1 MVAKELI
8 HPTAIVSP
16 DAKLGANVEVGP
28 YAIIDGDVELGDG
41 CKVMAHAYIHR
52 YTRAGKNCVFW
63 PGSSI
68 GAEPQDLKFAGEVT
82 YAVIGDNCVFRECCT
97 VHRGTKDGSGI
108 TKIGNNV
115 LMMAYTHAAH
125 DCEVG
130 DNVIM
135 SNNATLAGHVIVEE
149 RAIIGGLAAV
159 HQFTRI
165 GRNAMIGGMA
175 RITQDIPPYMIAAGD
190 PAFVSGLNVIGLERA
205 GFDEEKRLSLKK
217 AFRILYHQKNR
228 LEVAIE
234 KIDREITHNDA
245 TEHLLEFLRKELE
258 GGRGILRTRRG

>member
-1 MVAKELI
+1 MKNLI
-8 HPTAIVSP
+8 HPTAIINPS
-16 DAKLGANVEVGP
+16 AKLGANVEVGP

-52 YTRAGKNCVFW
+52 YTKAGKNCVFW

-68 GAEPQDLKFAGEVT
+68 GAEPQDLKFAGEIT
-82 YAVIGDNCVFRECCT
+82 HTEIGDNCVFRECCT
-97 VHRGTKDGSGI
+97 VHRGTKDGCSL

-115 LMMAYTHAAH
+115 LMMAYTHCAH
-125 DCEVG
+125 DCQVG
-130 DNVIM
+130 DHVIM
-135 SNNATLAGHVIVEE
+135 SNNATLAGHVVVED

-190 PAFVSGLNVIGLERA
+190 PAFVSGLNTIGLERA
-205 GFDEEKRLSLKK
+205 GFDEAKRLSLKK

-228 LEVAIE
+228 MEVAIE
-234 KIDREITHNDA
+234 KIDKEIIHNDA
-245 TEHLLEFLRKELE
+245 TEHLLEFLREELD

>member
-1 MVAKELI
+1 MGKELI
-8 HPTAIVSP
+8 HPTAIISP
-16 DAKLGANVEVGP
+16 DAKLAVGVEVGP
-28 YAIIDGDVELGDG
+28 YAIIDGDVELGEG

-52 YTRAGKNCVFW
+52 YVRAGKNCVFW
-63 PGSSI
+63 PGCSI
-68 GAEPQDLKFAGEVT
+68 GAEPQDLKFDGEVSHT
-82 YAVIGDNCVFRECCT
+82 VIGDNCVFRECCT
-97 VHRGTKDGSGI
+97 VHRGTKDGGGL
-108 TKIGNNV
+108 TEIGNNV

-125 DCEVG
+125 DCHVG

-135 SNNATLAGHVIVEE
+135 SNNATLAGHVVVED

-159 HQFTRI
+159 HQFTRV

-175 RITQDIPPYMIAAGD
+175 RIAQDIPPFMIAAGD

-234 KIDREITHNDA
+234 KIDREINHNEA
-245 TEHLLEFLRKELE
+245 TEHLLEFLRFELE

>member
-1 MVAKELI
+1 MSEKNLI
-8 HPTAIVSP
+8 HPTAIIDP
-16 DAKLGANVEVGP
+16 GAKLAKGVEVGP
-28 YAIIDGDVELGDG
+28 YAIIDKDVELGEG
-41 CKVMAHAYIHR
+41 CKVMAHAYIHQ
-52 YTRAGKNCVFW
+52 YTKAGKNCVFW

-68 GAEPQDLKFAGEVT
+68 GAVPQDLKFAGEIT
-82 YAVIGDNCVFRECCT
+82 TTEIGDNCTFRECCT
-97 VHRGTKDGSGI
+97 VHRGTIDRGV

-125 DCEVG
+125 DCCIG

-135 SNNATLAGHVIVEE
+135 SNNATLAGHVTVED

-190 PAFVSGLNVIGLERA
+190 PAYISGLNVIGLERA
-205 GFDEEKRLSLKK
+205 GFDEQKRRSLKK
-217 AFRILYHQKNR
+217 AFRILYHEKNR

-234 KIDREITHNDA
+234 KIDREIIHNDA
-245 TEHLLEFLRKELE
+245 TEHLLEFLKAELE